1 MKKYTKRKKQEK
13 KQEKETKKEHIQKER
28 KKAQKSAEKEAYMR
42 EEIEF
47 MGGESEEDVARAAKE
62 ALGDKYAEVVK
73 TAREAIVSGGCGYIP
88 GFVITD
94 MIGGTNQEA
103 RRRDIPH
110 ILDSAYVF
118 IRGYHT
124 YVVFSEDV
132 GPDILQEIFPQICY
146 LSLATEE
153 FSADRLPEGRRPEKL
168 TIAELEDLTDDFL
181 EGDVSF
187 VFRNTDGAY
196 ENVKEYLGS
205 VCELEAVGER
215 NIADS
220 DYIIT
225 SIWDDSEAVMTGVS
239 EKAMLQASYVFE
251 GLCEVD
257 FTDKAIASLM
267 FAELN

>member
-239 EKAMLQASYVFE
+239 EKAMLQAWAF
-251 GLCEVD
+251 
-257 FTDKAIASLM
+257 SLFCNCGIM
-267 FAELN
+267 GDR